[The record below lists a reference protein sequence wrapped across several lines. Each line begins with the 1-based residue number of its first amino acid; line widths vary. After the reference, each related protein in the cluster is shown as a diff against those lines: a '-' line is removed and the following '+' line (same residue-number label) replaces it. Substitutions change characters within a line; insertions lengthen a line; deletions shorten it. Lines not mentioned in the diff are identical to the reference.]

1 MLARALAKTHE
12 QAGRILS
19 LEARTRLV
27 RLFQSMTRLEELY
40 QSSGIAAFL
49 SALVEHDRQQ
59 GELGETSQDLRE
71 NAPFNEYGGFR
82 NTRSVNEYRRAIRDS
97 MLQGNRRSVYAAIRR
112 AVTQRASDKTASALA
127 AHFLVPDAEGGGG
140 EQRLAPLIS
149 NGIETD
155 LEELV
160 TLFLNIVTPE
170 HELSL
175 REFDVALFFFRLT
188 HSAFAPPNPQR
199 RGRRLEHKKLPRV
212 LFASPA
218 MLEAFEEQRQDW
230 QVKLALAAVPR
241 QLLRELVPSVPVDDL
256 AGSILPT
263 PAHIELRR
271 ALADPKHMAQYDAE
285 HVLADWDR
293 HADLLRANAPL
304 QALVVAYRS
313 QDAPPAGL
321 LLAAVPVAVH
331 NAPGLVLEENVPPLY
346 FYASFGMELS
356 HEGIRETL
364 LVAQDP
370 LSQIKLLEFAQ
381 VVAPAGA
388 NPLLVRLQL
397 PKLEHVHRDKLWAL
411 LDAAKR
417 FAQLNEEYLDDPSV
431 ADSAA
436 VAEQVTPSA
445 LLAEHERRTEYA
457 RYLHYMERQMKQS
470 AEKFNLELVRLD
482 TAVAI
487 FDAIVTTLAF
497 MVDGTLSP
505 PEDAA
510 EVKAELSFLDV
521 AGPAQA

>member
-1 MLARALAKTHE
+1 
-12 QAGRILS
+12 
-19 LEARTRLV
+19 
-27 RLFQSMTRLEELY
+27 MTRLEQTY

-49 SALVEHDRQQ
+49 SALVEQDRPQ

-71 NAPFNEYGGFR
+71 NAPFSEYGFR
-82 NTRSVNEYRRAIRDS
+82 SNRDVNDYRLAIRDS
-97 MLQGNRRSVYAAIRR
+97 MLQGNRRSVYSAIRR
-112 AVTQRASDKTASALA
+112 AVTQRTSDRTASALA
-127 AHFLVPDAEGGGG
+127 AHFLVQETDVPEREGEEGRRGGSD
-140 EQRLAPLIS
+140 ENHRLPPLVN
-149 NGIETD
+149 NGIQTD

-160 TLFLNIVTPE
+160 TLFLNIVDPE

-188 HSAFAPPNPQR
+188 HSAFAPLNPQR
-199 RGRRLEHKKLPRV
+199 RGRRLEHEKLPRV

-218 MLEAFEEQRQDW
+218 TLEAFDEQRRELQLK
-230 QVKLALAAVPR
+230 QALAAVPR
-241 QLLRELVPSVPVDDL
+241 QLLRELVPNVQVDDL
-256 AGSILPT
+256 AGSLLPT
-263 PAHIELRR
+263 PTHVELRR
-271 ALADPKHMAQYDAE
+271 ALADPQHMAQYDAE
-285 HVLADWDR
+285 HVLAHWDR
-293 HADLLRANAPL
+293 HADLVRANAPL

-321 LLAAVPVAVH
+321 LLAAAPMAVR
-331 NAPGLVLEENVPPLY
+331 NALGLSLEENVPPLY
-346 FYASFGMELS
+346 FYASFGMNLS
-356 HEGIRETL
+356 QEGIRERL

-388 NPLLVRLQL
+388 NPLLVRLSLPQL
-397 PKLEHVHRDKLWAL
+397 QNVRRDKLWAL

-417 FAQLNEEYLDDPSV
+417 FAQLNEEYLDDTSV
-431 ADSAA
+431 ADSPG
-436 VAEQVTPSA
+436 VAEQVTPKA
-445 LLAEHERRTEYA
+445 TLEEHERRTQYA
-457 RYLHYMERQMKQS
+457 RYLHYIERQMKQS

-505 PEDAA
+505 PEDTAD
-510 EVKAELSFLDV
+510 VKTELSFLDV
-521 AGPAQA
+521 APVQA